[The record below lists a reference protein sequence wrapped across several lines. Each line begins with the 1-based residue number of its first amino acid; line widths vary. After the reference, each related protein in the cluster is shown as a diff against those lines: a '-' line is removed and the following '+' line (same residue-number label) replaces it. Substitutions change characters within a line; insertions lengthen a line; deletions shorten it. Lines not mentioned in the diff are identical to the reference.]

1 MSEEPTVVLLIHGP
15 NLNLLGER
23 DPRVY
28 GRSTLL
34 DIEADVAAVAN
45 RRGAAVIAF
54 QSNSEGALIDFL
66 HGHRKRAAGVII
78 NPGGLTHTSVSLR
91 DALEAVRLPTVEV
104 HLSNTHAREPFRHRS
119 LIAPVCVGHV
129 SGLGRTGYRLAAELL
144 LDVIERARRSQ
155 ADQQRGER

>member
-1 MSEEPTVVLLIHGP
+1 MSGRPTVLLLLHGP

-23 DPRVY
+23 DQKVY

-34 DIEADVAAVAN
+34 DVEADVAAVAN

-66 HGHRKRAAGVII
+66 HGHRRLASGVII

-91 DALEAVRLPTVEV
+91 DALEAVRLPAVEV
-104 HLSNTHAREPFRHRS
+104 HISNTHARETFRHRS

-129 SGLGRTGYRLAAELL
+129 SGLGRAGYRLAAELL
-144 LDVIERARRSQ
+144 LDFLERTRREGS
-155 ADQQRGER
+155 DDPKEEG